1 MQYGMT
7 PSRGRSEDE
16 FEYRGR
22 GGGGR
27 GGRGYGDRDRDDH
40 EGGRVGRGGRG
51 YGDRDRDDHEG
62 GRGGRGGRGYGDR
75 DRDDHGGGRGR
86 GQAGEGGRGGRGRGG
101 VEEGGRLQRLLSR
114 VVKEEP
120 ADQDDEPP
128 STVFRVTMTGTPNG
142 VPAKTSAAKPET
154 VAGKVNNN
162 NNKKGKKEK
171 EAEQQ
176 LVSDQDARAAAD
188 DLINKLSKLTG
199 GKPLVKP
206 IPASP
211 ATSEAPQKATTSAPK
226 SRPTTAANDK
236 INAPIGERP
245 VSAVTVPSEDTKA
258 PSNDNSEGTMLLS
271 RIYTRAYLIYL
282 RTLYA
287 ML

>member
-1 MQYGMT
+1 MYHIVIQYGMT
-7 PSRGRSEDE
+7 PSRGRLDDE
-16 FEYRGR
+16 VEYRGR
-22 GGGGR
+22 G
-27 GGRGYGDRDRDDH
+27 
-40 EGGRVGRGGRG
+40 GRGGRG

-62 GRGGRGGRGYGDR
+62 GRGGRGGRGFGDR
-75 DRDDHGGGRGR
+75 DRDDHEGGRGGRGGRGR
-86 GQAGEGGRGGRGRGG
+86 GQAGEGRGGRGRGG

-114 VVKEEP
+114 VVKEELG
-120 ADQDDEPP
+120 DQDDEPP

-142 VPAKTSAAKPET
+142 VPAKTSAAKPEP

-211 ATSEAPQKATTSAPK
+211 VTSEVPQKAATSAPK
-226 SRPTTAANDK
+226 SRPAIAAIDK
-236 INAPIGERP
+236 LNTP
-245 VSAVTVPSEDTKA
+245 VGDRHVTAVTVPIEESKA
-258 PSNDNSEGTMLLS
+258 PSSDNNEG
-271 RIYTRAYLIYL
+271 R
-282 RTLYA
+282 
-287 ML
+287 

>member
-40 EGGRVGRGGRG
+40 EGGRGGRGGRG

-75 DRDDHGGGRGR
+75 DRDDHEGGRGGRGGRGR

-120 ADQDDEPP
+120 GDQDDEPP

-142 VPAKTSAAKPET
+142 VPAKTSAAKPEP
-154 VAGKVNNN
+154 VAGKVNN
-162 NNKKGKKEK
+162 KKGKKDK

-211 ATSEAPQKATTSAPK
+211 AT
-226 SRPTTAANDK
+226 AASTDK
-236 INAPIGERP
+236 LNTPVGDRP
-245 VSAVTVPSEDTKA
+245 VSAVTVPSEESKA
-258 PSNDNSEGTMLLS
+258 PSNDNNEGKRLPHIHTCAFFTYVLYML
-271 RIYTRAYLIYL
+271 
-282 RTLYA
+282 
-287 ML
+287 